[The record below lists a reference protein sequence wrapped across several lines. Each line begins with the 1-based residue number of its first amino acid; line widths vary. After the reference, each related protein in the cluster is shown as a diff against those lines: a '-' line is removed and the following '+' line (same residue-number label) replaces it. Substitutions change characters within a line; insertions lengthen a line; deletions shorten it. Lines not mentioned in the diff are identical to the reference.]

1 MKRREKKVNKKR
13 CQRLQ
18 KITTTELKRETEMN
32 SLEKLG
38 KTERTERERKKRGR
52 KIELTKA
59 QMLWGEKENQ
69 KGLTIDVRRVSVT

>member
-13 CQRLQ
+13 CQHLQ

-52 KIELTKA
+52 KKRIDQSTNALER
-59 QMLWGEKENQ
+59 
-69 KGLTIDVRRVSVT
+69 KGKPKRTNYRCSTS